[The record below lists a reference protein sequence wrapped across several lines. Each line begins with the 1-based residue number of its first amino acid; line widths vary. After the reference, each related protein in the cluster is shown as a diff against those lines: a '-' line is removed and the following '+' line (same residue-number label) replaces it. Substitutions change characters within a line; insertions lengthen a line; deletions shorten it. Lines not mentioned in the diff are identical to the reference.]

1 MSAINVNSIT
11 GRTGSH
17 GPVLT
22 GVTTISGDLHVG
34 SGLSVTGIS
43 TLSNTIVGGG
53 LSVTGI
59 STLSNTVVGGA
70 TTELVVGGD
79 ARITGIL
86 TIGTGSVTIDGTSGS
101 SSITGVTTAGIG
113 SVYGVD
119 SINDLGYP
127 TAGPLSNRNLII
139 NGAMVASQR
148 GTSHTSQHTVNNY
161 GIDRWQVVC
170 PNTSAVLVHS
180 QETTGGPDGFKNW
193 LKISPSTADT
203 DIAANDYSSV
213 QQKIE
218 GYNFAPARYGFAD
231 AKNVTVSFK
240 FKTNKAG
247 TYCMC
252 HRNAAADRNYLHEF
266 TPVADG
272 SWQTI
277 TYTVTPDTSGT
288 WDTTNAIGW
297 RFELF
302 LANGTANQSNTTDT
316 WFGGQYFHATSNQ
329 VNFLDSTS
337 NELGITG
344 VQVEL
349 GTRATPFEH
358 RSYGDELEKCRRYFQ
373 HSFTGAP
380 STTNT
385 DHTGIIHAGGGNTS
399 STTGF
404 LGTAMVRFSPNMRTT
419 PTTVAYDLAS
429 PRNINK
435 CHRHIYGVAGTNNQ
449 SITMSD
455 INDKGFA
462 VRSDSGVSATG
473 IIFHYTA
480 EAEL

>member
-1 MSAINVNSIT
+1 M
-11 GRTGSH
+11 
-17 GPVLT
+17 
-22 GVTTISGDLHVG
+22 
-34 SGLSVTGIS
+34 S
-43 TLSNTIVGGG
+43 TLKVTNIESPSGGG
-53 LSVTGI
+53 VS
-59 STLSNTVVGGA
+59 A
-70 TTELVVGGD
+70 K
-79 ARITGIL
+79 
-86 TIGTGSVTIDGTSGS
+86 
-101 SSITGVTTAGIG
+101 
-113 SVYGVD
+113 
-119 SINDLGYP
+119 INDIG
-127 TAGPLSNRNLII
+127 GGQLSNRNMII
-139 NGAMVASQR
+139 NGAMVVSQR
-148 GTSHTSQHTVNNY
+148 GTSHTSTTTANNY
-161 GIDRWQVVC
+161 GVDRWQVIC

-203 DIAANDYSSV
+203 SIAATDFSSV
-213 QQKIE
+213 LQHIE

-252 HRNAAADRNYLHEF
+252 HRNEVADRNYIHEF

-277 TYTVTPDTSGT
+277 TYTVPGDTTGT
-288 WDTTNAIGW
+288 WDTTSLKGW

-302 LANGTANQSNTTDT
+302 LASGSTFQSNTTDT
-316 WFGGQYFHATSNQ
+316 WFQGQYFHATSNQ

-344 VQVEL
+344 VQVEVGNL
-349 GTRATPFEH
+349 ATSFEH
-358 RSYGDELEKCRRYFQ
+358 RSYGDELQKCRRYFQ

-385 DHTGIIHAGGGNTS
+385 DNNGVIFAGGGNTGN
-399 STTGF
+399 TTGF

-435 CHRHIYGVAGTNNQ
+435 CMRHTFGIAGTNNQ
-449 SITMSD
+449 SISMTD

-462 VRSDSGVSATG
+462 VRSDSGISASG

-480 EAEL
+480 DAEL